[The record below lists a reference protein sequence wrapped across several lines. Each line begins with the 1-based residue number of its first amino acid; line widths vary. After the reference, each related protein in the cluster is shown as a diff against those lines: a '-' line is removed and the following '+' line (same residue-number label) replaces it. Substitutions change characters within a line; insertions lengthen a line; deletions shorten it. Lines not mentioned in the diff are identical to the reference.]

1 MSILSKLNPL
11 SAGKKAK
18 DKYQGWDENT
28 SVKARV
34 YGPNGKINYT
44 RARMKKEKIDEDDEN
59 EGFETEK
66 IVYELKEPNVT
77 TKPVDRENYFIN
89 EEGETVVEILEVNRE
104 VYMPL
109 QNIRDKVGEE
119 GEDDVGVKALA
130 SNYTD
135 FLQWAK
141 NAKLKTK
148 IMAKRE
154 KNNQFKQMLYG
165 ALVSVGLIV
174 ISGAVLYFVN
184 KDVMSFWQNNQ
195 QLLQQCIQNGAQV
208 APTGQ

>member
-11 SAGKKAK
+11 KAGKKAK
-18 DKYQGWDENT
+18 KKYDGWDDSR
-28 SVKARV
+28 SVKARL
-34 YGPNGKINYT
+34 YGPNGSIEYT

-66 IVYELKEPNVT
+66 IVYELKEPNIT

-89 EEGETVVEILEVNRE
+89 EDGEKVVEILEVNRE
-104 VYMPL
+104 VYLPL
-109 QNIRDKVGEE
+109 QNIRDKVDEE
-119 GEDDVGVKALA
+119 DQGVKALA
-130 SNYTD
+130 TNYTD

-154 KNNQFKQMLYG
+154 KNNQFRQMLYG

-184 KDVMSFWQNNQ
+184 KDVMGFWQNNQ